1 MLNNFIKT
9 YADSSKSYKY
19 TTMIRH
25 KGTVIALA
33 MDDQRRIHYSIL
45 DLGGG
50 LTDGADAANAKSPL
64 DVKAW
69 PDAPTELVFPSEIAE
84 AGFGV
89 ADQTRLPVF
98 KKNSAI
104 SEAPVA
110 VLPAVDNRDE
120 AGKYDYFLSTTARLS
135 ADAPFQALS
144 DGQYVYLFRQA
155 MADPKSLASPDEK
168 KTAFKAMVFVDAEGH
183 LITSQDGTETGLGFL
198 KVEENK
204 PPAFVTSA
212 AGAPLVNS
220 TLLVDRFL
228 LTSNKLTPKT
238 EVRFQRSRSKTRPAS
253 RKDSLGAKDLDGNF
267 FFEPTQELKF
277 IGHLTGGRF
286 TALLLPTQVAEV
298 QRWQI
303 FAQNSRTGMMDSFN
317 VERSADGLF
326 NTRGSQ
332 SYTCVDHPELFA
344 KKEGT
349 CVEPGLTDASQNCG
363 KTLIPRIVT
372 TGYAESAVK
381 FTQAKTRVILPE
393 GQGPLLGR
401 EFTLET
407 WIKPIRRDGNDTEP
421 LALISSHGLA
431 AASRNQPKAAP
442 SLWIERQTRLRFGF
456 GDGTKWNEHTTRSI
470 LTPDEWNH
478 IAVTFDGDA
487 ARFYVNGKLREK
499 TETCQV
505 YLGGNL
511 QQLPEANGVQQ
522 PIQEAFKGKTLP
534 PAGRERIKI
543 FGALEHSFS
552 GVMDE
557 VRIWHRARSQRELR
571 ADLHQ
576 RLTGL
581 EPGLGGYWR
590 FDEGSGNQAFD
601 QTGNC
606 GPAEIKDFEWAVSDA
621 PIGEHPGINR
631 GSFRIPN
638 RSFESC
644 PAAALYYQQ
653 SESATGYDGRKKPL
667 KQSGRV
673 MLAVATSDG
682 TPANRGKNLI
692 ATIDFAVSATGRLA
706 QMPDN
711 LNPQLIS
718 ATKVAEPSL
727 NEVLDSISDLQSQFR
742 LLGEDLSRLEPLLT
756 KLNNAR
762 STPDSIVADI
772 GDPQFSGL
780 NPTLTELKTNGI
792 ALELPRLEAEFTN
805 ATMTVFGGKDF
816 TGPELGTFRLDA
828 LTAPPGALTEQ
839 QLEQVKAGVIAG
851 SIRLSPGVRVTIQ
864 TGLFG
869 EIKNTLTASHP
880 DMQRIYLLPPLLI
893 PLKSLVISEAEGH
906 ASNRQNALAAKPVFD
921 AAQAKLTQSR
931 NGLESEITQ
940 KTDQKDAVKKQLDVK
955 QTLVTSGA
963 SVTMPSVFTDQ
974 LGLTICGGLLNFAW
988 TKSAPLLFDSAT
1000 GSLAMYFQ
1008 GTDDQFF
1015 VAYYDTRTER
1025 AKYEL
1030 KTATGAKSLTCLAR
1044 STDAEM
1050 DKIVIEVSDTPGD
1063 AATCQIKLTGGG
1075 IEETWRNV
1083 PRNPAEF
1090 ARVLNGQAGGHELIG
1105 HGKLEMT
1112 NNAFRLKITD
1122 RAASAGAI
1130 PAGATIQIGDA
1141 KVVLSQA
1148 LPLAADGIPLSN
1160 EEASRIFPEK
1170 LPIFFIGYDY
1180 AVNAKTTKLPANL
1193 DNGSALLFAMAETS
1207 PAVLAVGNQR
1217 VTGGS
1222 TLSCKWT
1229 ADAPGTTLSF
1239 DGVTCRAELSTPG
1252 DAANASKLKSFS
1264 ATGDLTMETWVRP
1277 SRVKETA
1284 RVLHHR
1290 SETSAYAIGLEQA
1303 ELKSALGFGG
1313 RADFISIP
1321 ANDNINFAKDQN
1333 FTVEAWIKADPQHL
1347 FKEEV
1352 FTDIIEKWSGPG
1364 AGSPIKIGYPFVI
1377 RYLNTPGS
1385 IFAARYDGSDSGFPQ
1400 IISVRKLND
1409 GLFHHVAFVKDGAE
1423 LRLYIDG
1430 ILDGKTPDTTTLR
1443 TQNTSP
1449 LFLGGRAGRSHLFK
1463 GELDEV
1469 RIWKRA
1475 RKQEEVLADMHR
1487 RLGGNETDLVG
1498 YWRFDGGAAT
1508 DYSRNKNNG
1517 LITGQ
1522 PTLMVSPIPAYRV
1535 FAGVNEQVKL
1545 AREIVPAGN
1554 WTHLAASYDQAYGM
1568 EFTGSSGHLDCGND
1582 KTLDINQDLTI
1593 EVALKLSD
1601 LNRDQLILQR
1611 GDFNNADAQQRIP
1624 YTLMVNADNRLV
1636 FAFENVEGGVIS
1648 CVSSSA
1654 LSTDFCKVA
1663 VTRSRQKEEVSGKVT
1678 AWHEIKLYINGEVNS
1693 KLYVN
1698 GTQSGAEGK
1707 LNKYETTQ
1715 PATDNFRQPVEIGNS
1730 IDKLVIGK
1738 DVIAP
1743 SNSLKGDKPRGGDK
1757 AVIAFLNGTIGEI
1770 RIWNVSRDHFAA
1782 ADGKTVT
1789 VDPKFIGKEIN
1800 GNEKGLI
1807 SWWRF
1812 QEGSGARAFDSKS
1825 QNHADIRGA
1834 RWVNTPDPQGSALTL
1849 YINGERKDADAVTT
1863 HPLKSTPSQFTLG
1876 ALRMA
1881 GDTFGEF
1888 FQGEMEET
1896 RIWQINRTDEQI
1908 QDGLFRSLTE
1918 RKNRGTARELTVVE
1932 EQEDLIAYYTFDAN
1946 PAALTTL
1953 GDASLRGN
1961 HLTITAAV
1969 AAGHPAPPPFY
1980 VLSTAPIS
1988 ADSPQ
1993 VRSAL
1998 MGTKNVFNGLIGGT
2012 PAVQEYA
2019 DMQADSQG
2027 NLIGVFKRSYAF
2039 VRNGQWNLITGYK
2052 VGDLAT
2058 EWIGQVQFAPELIG
2072 YIEGAPPVPGE
2083 NLTGASV
2090 TTAVGFTGVSAVQ
2103 LTRTETPKFTYA
2115 GSRNTGFDLSASFKI
2130 GLRLKE
2136 TISANALVLIKSLL
2150 DYEDVYAFSS
2160 KFENS
2165 LGWLEDTTTSVGR
2178 TTTEATKLSLRGR
2191 AESAD
2196 AVSDAELGQRFL
2208 PDNTGQALVRSE
2220 TADVFALRLLR
2231 NDALISYQMRPN
2243 PDIPKDWNVIS
2254 FPLNPR
2260 YIKQGTLDG
2269 KIGLN
2274 PDADYPNALSYSP
2287 NSSYFKPIEAY
2298 ALKNRI
2304 DRAEAQLQAIFEQ
2317 YDAGGIGRR
2326 QAATHFTEGDLATGR
2341 LLDKL
2346 PNLKKRNL
2354 VNTYVWTANGGLF
2367 AETHQTMDMWQEK
2380 IGGAYTFKGMTGLA
2394 FDTKINFGLP
2404 GLVASLELLFGGH
2417 LNLTV
2422 SKTQEVT
2429 TTFGLNVD
2437 INLQNDILS
2446 RNAKGGL
2453 LDARG
2458 NELSSPAAKPTR
2470 KPGKVDAYRFMS
2482 FYLEP
2487 ESDNHEQFFS
2497 RVVDPIWLES
2507 DDPAAAA
2514 LRGARQPGKK
2524 PPCWRVLHRVTYV
2537 SRVLPPLDNSAPPSL
2552 EKSLQTLDID
2562 SNFELI
2568 KQLEP
2573 FVGDKLASPADFS
2586 AAVDDALARF
2596 LPELEPH
2603 AKEIK
2608 TYLINYFGLAEAMT
2622 QDGTTAP
2629 DDPFGQASLLERAPN
2644 QPPVV
2649 NAGNDLTEDLALRLN
2664 GDAVRLKLTEAV
2676 VIDDRLNRADSLF
2689 VTWEKVIG
2697 GDTVSFD
2704 DTHKLDAEANFT
2716 ARGRYTLRL
2725 TASDGQLSA
2734 SDEITVVVN
2743 EPPVIVI
2750 SPPGEPRKMP
2760 DGTWEL
2766 DLAADV
2772 FTGLGDPSGA
2782 RRFPNPQLTLVSG
2795 NAANVTIP
2803 EPVIT
2808 IPEKTSGQLRIIFPK
2823 LKFARSGSYPLSLRA
2838 GDGDFRRETEVVI
2851 AVAARVTGGLQAL
2864 YTFEESG
2871 GATVNDVSG
2880 AGTPLNLA
2888 LANAAAANRIAGGLV
2903 LQSPGILRT
2912 NSPATRLADA
2922 FKSSSEIT
2930 VEAWI
2935 KPAAVTDSGL
2945 ARIVTLSN
2953 GPAARNFTLG
2963 QSGGSYHF
2971 GLRTTTTNLNAGN
2984 KALAAGPV
2992 KNGLDHVVCTRDKTG
3007 LTRFYLNGQETGS
3020 RMVEGDF
3027 SNWDS
3032 GFALALGNE
3041 VDANDGHDRAWLG
3054 EFRLVALY
3062 NRALS
3067 GEEVGQNF
3075 AFTADANLPPV
3086 ISAGQDQAINP
3097 RSFGDAPVSLQLTG
3111 VITHDRPTPA
3121 MKIGWKQVGGPNS
3134 PEAVTFNP
3142 PTSAATTATFKAP
3155 AQAGRYLFRLTADDN
3170 ELTASDEIVVVIQP
3184 ATIGVNLALTAGSV
3198 TSELG
3203 AALKDVPSLKAEG
3216 LTCRWE
3222 KTGGPDS
3229 ITLDNADSLNAQ
3241 VTLSQIGLYHLT
3253 LTAMKNGRLWESIP
3267 VAITVNR
3274 KPVVTTGA
3282 DRIINLPR
3290 NRQLLAGTVDKGLG
3304 NPQDNNRFTILWEKV
3319 SGAGEVV
3326 FDDPATPNTTAT
3338 FLAGGVYKLKLTAR
3352 NPSNESLSDSRELT
3366 VTVNQLPVVEVT
3378 AVPDPA
3384 TPILSP
3390 KRQPDGVR
3398 VEEKSVTLSATVSDD
3413 GLPASPGLVT
3423 LLWEEANRLDGVRFS
3438 STTADFT
3445 TATFF
3450 KKGVYNLQVT
3460 ASDGAP
3466 VGATPPETNRK
3477 TVVFTVHT
3485 VPTFSVRTTT
3495 NPPFKLG
3502 GTQISRLP
3510 INVTLSA
3517 DLEDNGLGTSPQG
3530 GKEGITFLWAR
3541 TAGSQTA
3548 TMDDLTKPQPI
3559 VTFKEPG
3566 IYKFEVEVGNGFF
3579 SDKREIQIT
3588 VT

>member
-69 PDAPTELVFPSEIAE
+69 SDAPTELVFPSEIAE

-104 SEAPVA
+104 PEAPVA

-344 KKEGT
+344 KKEGA

-456 GDGTKWNEHTTRSI
+456 GDGTKWNEHTTKSI

-478 IAVTFDGDA
+478 IAVTFDGDV

-511 QQLPEANGVQQ
+511 QQLPDANGVQQ

-692 ATIDFAVSATGRLA
+692 AAIDFAVSATGRLA

-756 KLNNAR
+756 KLNNAL

-772 GDPQFSGL
+772 TDPQFSGL

-864 TGLFG
+864 TGLLG
-869 EIKNTLTASHP
+869 EIKNTLPASHP

-931 NGLESEITQ
+931 NSLQSEITQ
-940 KTDQKDAVKKQLDVK
+940 KTTQKNAVKAQLDAK

-1000 GSLAMYFQ
+1000 GSLALYFQ

-1030 KTATGAKSLTCLAR
+1030 KTATGVKCLTCLAR

-1050 DKIVIEVSDTPGD
+1050 DKIVVEVSDTPGD
-1063 AATCQIKLTGGG
+1063 ATTCRLKLTGGG
-1075 IEETWRNV
+1075 IEETWRKV

-1090 ARVLNGQAGGHELIG
+1090 ARVLNGLAGGHDLIG
-1105 HGKLEMT
+1105 RGRLEMT
-1112 NNAFRLKITD
+1112 NNAFRLKFTD
-1122 RAASAGAI
+1122 RAASVGAI
-1130 PAGATIQIGDA
+1130 PAGATIQVGDA

-1160 EEASRIFPEK
+1160 EEASRISAET

-1180 AVNAKTTKLPANL
+1180 AVNAETTKLPASL
-1193 DNGSALLFAMAETS
+1193 ENGSALLFAVAETS

-1217 VTGGS
+1217 VTGGT
-1222 TLSCKWT
+1222 TLSCNWT

-1239 DGVTCRAELSTPG
+1239 DGVTRRAELSNPG
-1252 DAANASKLKSFS
+1252 GAANAAQLESFS
-1264 ATGDLTMETWVRP
+1264 ATGDLTLETWVRP

-1303 ELKSALGFGG
+1303 ELRSALNLNGTS
-1313 RADFISIP
+1313 DFVSVNAVSGVASGNAVHTI
-1321 ANDNINFAKDQN
+1321 
-1333 FTVEAWIKADPQHL
+1333 EAWVRVNSLPAKRSWPLL
-1347 FKEEV
+1347 F
-1352 FTDIIEKWSGPG
+1352 G
-1364 AGSPIKIGYPFVI
+1364 
-1377 RYLNTPGS
+1377 TPGTGAHHWLLNS
-1385 IFAARYDGSDSGFPQ
+1385 DGNAQIGVFNGAQARPKLQANQWTHIASVFDGSTLSVYVNGSLIESKPAQFNLAGTAAGLSLKLAQAHLGENHFAGQ
-1400 IISVRKLND
+1400 I
-1409 GLFHHVAFVKDGAE
+1409 
-1423 LRLYIDG
+1423 
-1430 ILDGKTPDTTTLR
+1430 
-1443 TQNTSP
+1443 
-1449 LFLGGRAGRSHLFK
+1449 
-1463 GELDEV
+1463 DEV
-1469 RIWKRA
+1469 RVWKRA
-1475 RKQEEVLADMHR
+1475 RKPEEVLADQHR

-1508 DYSRNKNNG
+1508 DHSRNKNNG
-1517 LITGQ
+1517 VISGQ
-1522 PTLMVSPIPAYRV
+1522 PTQAVSPIPAYKV
-1535 FAGVNEQVKL
+1535 FAGVNDQMKL

-1582 KTLDINQDLTI
+1582 ATLDINQDLTI

-1601 LNRDQLILQR
+1601 LSRDQMILQR

-1636 FAFENVEGGVIS
+1636 FAFENVEDGVIS

-1654 LSTDFCKVA
+1654 LTTNFCKVA
-1663 VTRSRQKEEVSGKVT
+1663 VTRSRQKEEVPVKDDKNNIIGSKVT
-1678 AWHEIKLYINGEVNS
+1678 TWHEIKLYINGEVDS
-1693 KLYVN
+1693 RLYVN

-1707 LNKYETTQ
+1707 LSKYETTQ

-1730 IDKLVIGK
+1730 TDKLVIGK
-1738 DVIAP
+1738 NIIAP
-1743 SNSLKGDKPRGGDK
+1743 SNSLKGDKPRGADDIIV
-1757 AVIAFLNGTIGEI
+1757 ASLSGTIGEI
-1770 RIWNVSRDHFAA
+1770 RIWNVARDHFAA

-1789 VDPKFIGKEIN
+1789 IDPKFIGKEIK

-1825 QNHADIRGA
+1825 QNHAVIRGA
-1834 RWVNTPDPQGSALTL
+1834 RWVNTPDPQGSSLTL
-1849 YINGERKDADAVTT
+1849 YINGERQDADAVTT
-1863 HPLKSTPSQFTLG
+1863 HPLKTPPSQFTLG

-1881 GDTFGEF
+1881 GDAFGEF

-1896 RIWQINRTDEQI
+1896 RIWQITRTEEQI

-1918 RKNRGTARELTVVE
+1918 RRNRGSAQELTVVE

-1969 AAGHPAPPPFY
+1969 AAGQTAPPPFY

-2019 DMQADSQG
+2019 DMQTDSRG
-2027 NLIGVFKRSYAF
+2027 NLIGVFKRCYGF

-2072 YIEGAPPVPGE
+2072 YIEGAPPVPSE
-2083 NLTGASV
+2083 NLTTKSVEGIGDADDYNQASV
-2090 TTAVGFTGVSAVQ
+2090 IELVESEETTYTYSSSRDKGFDMSVDFSLGLILGTKASVGFGLVVESVDV
-2103 LTRTETPKFTYA
+2103 E
-2115 GSRNTGFDLSASFKI
+2115 NVIGFKASF
-2130 GLRLKE
+2130 E
-2136 TISANALVLIKSLL
+2136 HSQ
-2150 DYEDVYAFSS
+2150 
-2160 KFENS
+2160 
-2165 LGWLEDTTTSVGR
+2165 GWLEDASTSIGR
-2178 TTTEATKLSLRGR
+2178 TKGKSTSLELRGR
-2191 AESAD
+2191 FTNSEETNKESF
-2196 AVSDAELGQRFL
+2196 GRRFV
-2208 PDNTGQALVRSE
+2208 PENTGQALVKSE

-2231 NDALISYQMRPN
+2231 NGALISYQMRPN
-2243 PDIPKDWNVIS
+2243 PDIPKDFNIIS
-2254 FPLNPR
+2254 FPINPR
-2260 YIKQGTLDG
+2260 YVKQGTLDG
-2269 KIGLN
+2269 KIGGK
-2274 PDADYPNALSYSP
+2274 PDADYPNALTYSP
-2287 NSSYFKPIEAY
+2287 DSSYFKPIEAY

-2304 DRAEAQLQAIFEQ
+2304 NRAETDLKAYFEQ
-2317 YDAGGIGRR
+2317 YAAGALGRR
-2326 QAATHFTEGDLATGR
+2326 TQETHFTQGDLAVGR
-2341 LLDKL
+2341 MVEKL
-2346 PNLKKRNL
+2346 PQLQKRNL
-2354 VNTYVWTANGGLF
+2354 VNTYVWTADGGLF
-2367 AETHQTMDMWQEK
+2367 AETLQTMDAWQET
-2380 IGGAYTFKGMTGLA
+2380 IGGSYSFTGKAGIFADLTLA
-2394 FDTKINFGLP
+2394 LFSVGAKF
-2404 GLVASLELLFGGH
+2404 SLEALFGGH

-2422 SKTQEVT
+2422 SKSQQSQSS
-2429 TTFGLNVD
+2429 FALNVNLDKVERD
-2437 INLQNDILS
+2437 IYQRLKNGDLEEIALDPGNS
-2446 RNAKGGL
+2446 RPK
-2453 LDARG
+2453 
-2458 NELSSPAAKPTR
+2458 KV
-2470 KPGKVDAYRFMS
+2470 PGKVDAYRFMS

-2487 ESDNHEQFFS
+2487 ESDNHEQFYS
-2497 RVVDPIWLES
+2497 RVVDPSWLES
-2507 DDPAAAA
+2507 DDPAATA

-2689 VTWEKVIG
+2689 ITWEKVIG

-2704 DTHKLDAEANFT
+2704 DTHKLDAEATFT

-2772 FTGLGDPSGA
+2772 FTGLGDPSGT

-2795 NAANVTIP
+2795 NAGNVTIP

-2808 IPEKTSGQLRIIFPK
+2808 IPEKTSGQLRAVFPK
-2823 LKFARSGSYPLSLRA
+2823 LRFARSGSYPLSLRA
-2838 GDGDFRRETEVVI
+2838 GDGDFRRETEIVI
-2851 AVAARVTGGLQAL
+2851 AVAARVTDGLQAL

-2871 GATVNDVSG
+2871 GAMVNDVSG
-2880 AGTPLNLA
+2880 AGTPLNLT
-2888 LANAAAANRIAGGLV
+2888 LANAAAANRIAGGLI
-2903 LQSPGILRT
+2903 LQSPGILRA
-2912 NSPATRLADA
+2912 NGPATRLADA

-2935 KPAAVTDSGL
+2935 KPAAVTDRGL

-3020 RMVEGDF
+3020 RMVDGDF

-3086 ISAGQDQAINP
+3086 VSAGQDQAIDP
-3097 RSFGDAPVSLQLTG
+3097 RSFGEASVSVQLTG

-3134 PEAVTFNP
+3134 PEAVIFSSPN
-3142 PTSAATTATFKAP
+3142 SAATTTTFKAP

-3170 ELTASDEIVVVIQP
+3170 ELTASDEVVVVIQP
-3184 ATIGVNLALTAGSV
+3184 ATIGINLALAAATV
-3198 TSELG
+3198 TTDIG

-3222 KTGGPDS
+3222 KTGGPGS
-3229 ITLDNADSLNAQ
+3229 ITVTNADSLNAQ
-3241 VTLSQIGLYHLT
+3241 VTLSQTGLYHLT

-3267 VAITVNR
+3267 VGITVNR

-3319 SGAGEVV
+3319 SGAGDVV

-3352 NPSNESLSDSRELT
+3352 NPSDESLSDSRELT
-3366 VTVNQLPVVEVT
+3366 VTVNQLPVVEIT

-3413 GLPASPGLVT
+3413 GLPASPGVVT

-3438 STTADFT
+3438 SATADFT

-3450 KKGVYNLQVT
+3450 KKGVYTLRLT

-3466 VGATPPETNRK
+3466 IDATPTETNRK
-3477 TVVFTVHT
+3477 TATFTVHT